1 MCVCTVMSDSFPTPG
16 YLPNPEIE
24 PKSLALAGGFCTT
37 GPLGKPLLWSSSIL
51 KAPD

>member
-24 PKSLALAGGFCTT
+24 PESLEPLVIAGRFFTT
-37 GPLGKPLLWSSSIL
+37 WRLCWWLRQ
-51 KAPD
+51 